1 MNKVIKIISYIT
13 GSVAGFFFLISV
25 YYASVSPKTDMSET
39 TEVTTNSGLGWLF
52 FSYFIML
59 FAIALYTDALPIK
72 VPPFKDIS
80 LYSFYTYGLFIPFSI
95 ITAILTIRLNFITI
109 PTFFVQLACWGIQA
123 FFIAIWFFP
132 KLKQLIKQE
141 ASKERDVSMMKLD
154 YYSTFAILLLTIVWV
169 VYDIMSIKIGF
180 AIVMGEFLLVQMLIK
195 KKQINE
201 LEKQLIRVKR

>member
-1 MNKVIKIISYIT
+1 MNKLNKFLSYFFGFWGIIVFI
-13 GSVAGFFFLISV
+13 ASV
-25 YYASVSPKTDMSET
+25 YYASVPSKSDMPEA

-52 FSYFIML
+52 LSYL
-59 FAIALYTDALPIK
+59 LVLAAIAIYTESVSIK
-72 VPPFKDIS
+72 DFYFNNIS
-80 LYSFYTYGLFIPFSI
+80 LYSFYLFSLLLPIAFIS
-95 ITAILTIRLNFITI
+95 AILSILNGLGIALNFIAQVI
-109 PTFFVQLACWGIQA
+109 FWLIQA

-132 KLKQLIKQE
+132 KLYQLNRQE

-180 AIVMGEFLLVQMLIK
+180 ATVMGEFLLVQMLIK